1 MFNRCHSQYNQG
13 SGREYLAPPLENLVC
28 RFYAK
33 ILIKQRIQYQ
43 MKIIFYLKR
52 RTYKLL
58 LIEEVL
64 DINLSENKIIL
75 NAKMNDGEVYDI
87 SFYLNLNKQNNKIS
101 VEKDYDASYLKLPVS
116 KLTIGF
122 NKEYAIERVIKDIE
136 DYVYHHNNEDFYII
150 MNKETCDELYKNN
163 ETSSDAP
170 LIMVYEGHKVLID
183 NSLGF
188 GKGVFR

>member
-1 MFNRCHSQYNQG
+1 MFNRCHSQSNQG
-13 SGREYLAPPLENLVC
+13 SRREYLAPPLENLVC

-75 NAKMNDGEVYDI
+75 NAKMNDGKVYNI
-87 SFYLNLNKQNNKIS
+87 SFYLNLNK
-101 VEKDYDASYLKLPVS
+101 
-116 KLTIGF
+116 
-122 NKEYAIERVIKDIE
+122 
-136 DYVYHHNNEDFYII
+136 
-150 MNKETCDELYKNN
+150 
-163 ETSSDAP
+163 
-170 LIMVYEGHKVLID
+170 
-183 NSLGF
+183 
-188 GKGVFR
+188 